1 MTERPGG
8 PSRIPPPDQLQRD
21 RIASELDL
29 NFLVEAGAGSGKTT
43 SLSGRMVALVREG
56 KAAADQIAAVT
67 FTRKAAV
74 ELRERFQE
82 DIERELRNTKDP
94 EVRRTLAHAL
104 TQIDRTF
111 LGTIHAFAARLLRE
125 RPLEAG
131 LDPAFRELQENE
143 EYALRGQFW
152 SEWIERLAADGDA
165 GLLAL
170 GDVGIRPGQL
180 RNAFDQMVENLDLD
194 FPADPVAAPSE
205 EIVSQV
211 RTAMG
216 LLLDRAEALLPAEEP
231 KQKWGEVQRKV
242 RRALHA
248 RRHRAWEDPHAFL
261 TELHAFSTGHTK
273 ITMTRW
279 EPDKK
284 QQGPVKQLRDDIL
297 AFTDEEGPVQEVMD
311 RWYAHRY
318 PAAVDFVS
326 RAAREYAAERRR
338 LGVVTFQDLLLLT
351 ADLLRRSPSTRRDL
365 GERFRYLLVDEFQDT
380 DPVQAEIV
388 FLLASEPTEVELR
401 DKTSMPWQDVVPR
414 PGALFVVGDPKQ
426 SIYRFRRAD
435 IAVYEQVRNRFE
447 TFGEVLHLDTNFRSV
462 LPIAGMANDVFS
474 ARFAEEQPP
483 VQARFQP
490 LRPQRPFAGEDPP
503 ALGVFH
509 YPVDL
514 KARDQPGGVVQHEAE
529 RVAEWLHQRVATG
542 ERGPGDFLILTRRK
556 KNLAVFARAIEE
568 RGLPLEVAGAG
579 IGYELELDELRHVL
593 RALTD
598 PADEIQVAAVLTGLF
613 FGLDH
618 EQLTRYRLAGGGLD
632 PRATT
637 GEDVV
642 GRALLQLHEWWQR
655 SQREPADVFLGWL
668 VESLGLV
675 AHAAAG
681 ELGSIRTGVLTYAMD
696 AVRRAAAAGDASLVG
711 ALEAL
716 ETALSWEEAEAPLRP
731 GATDVVRL
739 MNVHKAKGLEAPVV
753 VLADPG
759 TARWGDADL
768 HVERSERGGGSAY
781 FQVGEREGFNS
792 VPLAQPLGWSAMKA
806 WEDKCDEAEEQ
817 RLLYVAATRAR
828 DELVV
833 AFAEGGR
840 RRPWAV
846 FDSWLRTHST
856 PLTLP
861 LAVGRRRERLQVTSG
876 TLSKRSQEAARRRSD
891 AGRVSVRFA
900 SVTELAKGEAPE
912 AEPVPAP
919 TPTRT
924 ATPVRGPRGYEWGSV
939 VHATL
944 AAAAREV
951 GTTELEALGRD
962 LLREHERPVDDRG
975 EPRELGE
982 LMELVAQVRG
992 SEVWHR
998 SEAAPLRHAEVPI
1011 ATVLDPD
1018 PDAQSPAETVLEGV
1032 IDLVFK
1038 EPGGWVVVDYK
1049 TDPGDD
1055 PEFPLRAHQY
1065 LSQVRLY
1072 GEAWARIVGE
1082 PVAETLVFYATQQR
1096 IEKG

>member
-1 MTERPGG
+1 M
-8 PSRIPPPDQLQRD
+8 
-21 RIASELDL
+21 

-82 DIERELRNTKDP
+82 DIERELRDTDRL
-94 EVRRTLAHAL
+94 EIRQTLARAL

-143 EYALRGQFW
+143 EYALRGRFW
-152 SEWIERLAADGDA
+152 SEWIERLAADADA
-165 GLLAL
+165 DLLAL
-170 GDVGIRPGQL
+170 TDVGIRPGQL
-180 RNAFDQMVENLDLD
+180 RNAFDQMVENLDLE
-194 FPADPVAAPSE
+194 FPAEPVEAPSDD
-205 EIVSQV
+205 IVAQV
-211 RTAMG
+211 RLAMG
-216 LLLDRAEALLPAEEP
+216 VLLDRAEALLPATEP
-231 KQKWGEVQRKV
+231 KQRWGDVQRKV

-248 RRHRAWEDPHAFL
+248 RRHRAWGDTHAFL
-261 TELHAFSTGHTK
+261 TELHAFSTGTTK

-279 EPDKK
+279 EPDTKA
-284 QQGPVKQLRDDIL
+284 QGPVRQLRDDIL
-297 AFTDEEGPVQEVMD
+297 AFTDEEGPVQEVMA

-318 PAAVDFVS
+318 PAAVHFVS

-388 FLLASEPTEVELR
+388 FLLASAPTDAELAAGR
-401 DKTSMPWQDVVPR
+401 STPWQDVLPR

-435 IAVYEQVRNRFE
+435 IAVYEQVRSRFE
-447 TFGEVLHLDTNFRSV
+447 DFGEVLHLDTNFRSV
-462 LPIAGMANDVFS
+462 LPIAGMVNDVF
-474 ARFAEEQPP
+474 AERFSQEQPP
-483 VQARFQP
+483 IQARYQP
-490 LRPQRPFAGEDPP
+490 LRPQRPFPGEEPS
-503 ALGVFH
+503 ALGVHH
-509 YPVDL
+509 YTVDL
-514 KARDQPGGVVQHEAE
+514 KDRDQPGGVVLYEAE
-529 RVAEWLHQRVATG
+529 RVAEWLHQRVASG
-542 ERGPGDFLILTRRK
+542 ERGPGDFLVLTRRK

-579 IGYELELDELRHVL
+579 IGYELELDELRHVI

-618 EQLTRYRLAGGGLD
+618 EQLVRYRLADRSLD
-632 PRATT
+632 PRLAT
-637 GEDVV
+637 GDDAVS
-642 GRALLQLHEWWQR
+642 RALAQLHAWWQR
-655 SQREPADVFLGWL
+655 AQHEPADVFLGWL
-668 VESLGLV
+668 IESLGLV
-675 AHAAAG
+675 PHAAAG

-696 AVRRAAAAGDASLVG
+696 AVRRAAAGGDASLVG
-711 ALEAL
+711 AMEAL
-716 ETALSWEEAEAPLRP
+716 ETALGWEEAEAPLRP

-753 VLADPG
+753 VLVDPG

-768 HVERSERGGGSAY
+768 HVKRSERGSGRAY

-792 VPLAQPLGWSAMKA
+792 VPLAQPLGWPQMKA
-806 WEDKCDEAEEQ
+806 WEERCDLAEEE

-828 DELVV
+828 DELII

-846 FDSWLRTHST
+846 FDTWLRAYSI
-856 PLTLP
+856 PLALP
-861 LAVGRRRERLQVTSG
+861 LAVGRRRERLEVTSA
-876 TLSKRSQEAARRRSD
+876 TLSKQSGEAAVRRSG
-891 AGRVSVRFA
+891 AGRVSIRFA
-900 SVTELAKGEAPE
+900 SVTELAKGG
-912 AEPVPAP
+912 VPDS
-919 TPTRT
+919 TPT
-924 ATPVRGPRGYEWGSV
+924 ASPVSVRARGPRGYEWGSV

-944 AAAAREV
+944 AAAAR
-951 GTTELEALGRD
+951 GMTGDELAALGRD
-962 LLREHERPVDDRG
+962 LLREHQRPLDDHG
-975 EPRELGE
+975 QPRELRE
-982 LMELVAQVRG
+982 LLDLTEQVRR
-992 SEVWHR
+992 SEVWRR
-998 SEAAPLRHAEVPI
+998 SEAADFRHAEVPI
-1011 ATVLDPD
+1011 ATVLSRDP
-1018 PDAQSPAETVLEGV
+1018 ASETPAETVLEGV
-1032 IDLVFK
+1032 IDLVFR
-1038 EPGGWVVVDYK
+1038 ERGGWVVVDYK

-1055 PEFPLRAHQY
+1055 PEFPSRARRY
-1065 LSQVRLY
+1065 LAQVRRY
-1072 GEAWARIVGE
+1072 GEAWAEIVGE
-1082 PVAETLVFYATQQR
+1082 PVTETLVFYATQQR
-1096 IEKG
+1096 IERA